1 MVQLNATSMLAV
13 VWCLLNNI
21 KLYARNIQTF
31 YTFQDNIYLSA
42 GHFIPF
48 RTLYTFLQDILY
60 LSGHFIPFRTFYT
73 FLQDILYISGHFI
86 HFRTFYTF
94 QDILY
99 LSAGHF
105 IYLNPLLFDP
115 WANFKQVTFY

>member
-1 MVQLNATSMLAV
+1 MVFAEQYQALCQEYTD
-13 VWCLLNNI
+13 I
-21 KLYARNIQTF
+21 LYLSGQYIPFCRTF
-31 YTFQDNIYLSA
+31 YTFQDIIYLSA
-42 GHFIPF
+42 GHFIP
-48 RTLYTFLQDILY
+48 
-60 LSGHFIPFRTFYT
+60 
-73 FLQDILYISGHFI
+73 
-86 HFRTFYTF
+86 FRTFYTF